1 MFAQSGLRHAMKI
14 GDTKPAAPVARS
26 VARYS
31 QTGEAAS
38 ANAPR
43 PVSDT
48 ASILGIPDAELTE
61 KVRSAIMRLMEEV
74 DSLRRELD
82 QSRQRISYL
91 EQLADQ
97 DALAPVA
104 NRRAF
109 VRELSRIM
117 AFAERYNA
125 ESSLIYFDVNGLKP
139 INDTYGHPAGDATL
153 MRIADLLVEN
163 VRESDI
169 VGRLGGDEFAVI
181 LSQADAT
188 TAAEK
193 AASLVETIEA
203 SPLDWNGAE
212 IPINVSY
219 GIYTFRGGDTA
230 GDALAAADRAMYEH
244 KMAFKKQA
252 QQG

>member
-1 MFAQSGLRHAMKI
+1 MIAHGLVMKV
-14 GDTKPAAPVARS
+14 GDSKPTTAVRRS
-26 VARYS
+26 VARYA
-31 QTGEAAS
+31 QIGEAT
-38 ANAPR
+38 APTPAR
-43 PVSDT
+43 EISDT
-48 ASILGIPDAELTE
+48 ASILGIPDAELTD
-61 KVRSAIMRLMEEV
+61 KVRSAILQLMEEV
-74 DSLRRELD
+74 ETLRRELD

-117 AFAERYNA
+117 AFAERYNT

-153 MRIADLLVEN
+153 MRIADVLVEN
-163 VRESDI
+163 VRESDV

-181 LSQADAT
+181 LSQADSD

-193 AASLVETIEA
+193 AVSLVEKIEEQ
-203 SPLDWNGAE
+203 PLDWNGSE
-212 IPINVSY
+212 IPIQVSY
-219 GIYTFRGGDTA
+219 GLYTFRGGDTA
-230 GDALAAADRAMYEH
+230 GDALAAADRAMYAH
-244 KMAFKKQA
+244 KMAHKNA
-252 QQG
+252 SRS

>member
-1 MFAQSGLRHAMKI
+1 MKI
-14 GDTKPAAPVARS
+14 GESKPVSQVARS
-26 VARYS
+26 VARYAQAGDS
-31 QTGEAAS
+31 AA
-38 ANAPR
+38 AGAPR

-61 KVRSAIMRLMEEV
+61 KVRAAIMRLMEEV

-82 QSRQRISYL
+82 QSRQRITYL

-97 DALAPVA
+97 DSLAPIA

-117 AFAERYNA
+117 AFAERYNS

-153 MRIADLLVEN
+153 MRLADLLVEN
-163 VRESDI
+163 VRESDV

-203 SPLDWNGAE
+203 NPLDWNGQE
-212 IPINVSY
+212 IPIRVSY
-219 GIYTFRGGDTA
+219 GLYTFRGGDTA
-230 GDALAAADRAMYEH
+230 SEALAAADRAMYQH
-244 KMAFKKQA
+244 KMTFKKEA
-252 QQG
+252 QRG

>member
-1 MFAQSGLRHAMKI
+1 MKI
-14 GDTKPAAPVARS
+14 GDSKPASPVARS
-26 VARYS
+26 VARYA

-38 ANAPR
+38 SGGAR
-43 PVSDT
+43 PVADS
-48 ASILGIPDAELTE
+48 SSVLGIPDAELTE
-61 KVRSAIMRLMEEV
+61 KVRAAIMRLMEEV

-97 DALAPVA
+97 DSLAPVA

-125 ESSLIYFDVNGLKP
+125 ESSVIYFDVNGLKP

-163 VRESDI
+163 VRESDV

-181 LSQADAT
+181 LSQADAK

-193 AASLVETIEA
+193 AASLVETIES
-203 SPLDWNGAE
+203 SPLDWNGEE
-212 IPINVSY
+212 IPIRVSY

-230 GDALAAADRAMYEH
+230 GEALAAADRAMYQH

-252 QQG
+252 QNG